1 MIGRR
6 DIFFFVPALLF
17 SILTPL
23 FLPPS
28 SVSSSYFIF
37 AVPMRKCLGKH
48 SCMSSQ
54 FSIAILNGTFF
65 FRSVKAMNN
74 WKRRA
79 IKQIIL
85 LLPYSSVSLSY
96 LILVVPVSKCR
107 GQHSCTSST
116 CVSYSHIEFFALRK
130 QQIVLEAECC

>member
-6 DIFFFVPALLF
+6 DILFFVPALLF

-28 SVSSSYFIF
+28 SVSLSYLIL

-48 SCMSSQ
+48 SRMSSP
-54 FSIAILNGTFF
+54 FPIAILNGTFI

-74 WKRRA
+74 WKLSA
-79 IKQIIL
+79 IKQIL
-85 LLPYSSVSLSY
+85 LLL
-96 LILVVPVSKCR
+96 LLHRDLCMRTLKNI
-107 GQHSCTSST
+107 
-116 CVSYSHIEFFALRK
+116 
-130 QQIVLEAECC
+130 